1 MTEKKKNTKPKKL
14 NPIPWIAGAV
24 LVLGLAVLGGIYW
37 NSTGKAQDVRF
48 EGYHYVNQEELQNK
62 VEIPTGIHPDSL
74 DMAGIIKKYEEI
86 DYVHRVNIQMEPGG
100 TLIVNVTERQPLAL
114 LADGQQRAYV
124 DRDGVQLP
132 QVLGKTPDVPILYG
146 FNAQA
151 MSDTLQSESFKIVS
165 QFLQEL
171 QKRPASDAT
180 ISEVAWDKN
189 EGIIV
194 LTNENGVKLTFGKG
208 EFDKKLRNWEAFYAE
223 VVRQKGINSIE
234 SVDLRFK
241 GQIVTREK

>member
-1 MTEKKKNTKPKKL
+1 MTEKKKNTPGQKL

-24 LVLGLAVLGGIYW
+24 LVLGLAVVGGIYW
-37 NSTGKAQDVRF
+37 NRIGEVEEVRF
-48 EGYHYVNQEELQNK
+48 EGYQYISQNELQNK

-74 DMAGIIKKYEEI
+74 DMAGIIKEYEEI
-86 DYVHRVNIQMEPGG
+86 DYVQRVNIQMEPGG
-100 TLIVNVTERQPLAL
+100 TMIVNVIERQPLAL
-114 LADGQQRAYV
+114 LADGRQRAYV
-124 DRDGVQLP
+124 DRDGVRLP

-146 FNAQA
+146 FNAQP
-151 MSDTLQSESFKIVS
+151 MSDTLQSESFEIVS
-165 QFLQEL
+165 KFLQEL
-171 QKRPASDAT
+171 KKRPASDAT

-189 EGIIV
+189 EGIIA
-194 LTNENGVKLTFGKG
+194 LTNENGVKLTLGKG

-234 SVDLRFK
+234 SVDLRFQ